1 MNQPTTGKPKKKK
14 KKFKN
19 EITVILMNY
28 STQLRSIKY
37 TYI

>member
-1 MNQPTTGKPKKKK
+1 MNQSTTGKPKKK

-19 EITVILMNY
+19 EITIILMNY
-28 STQLRSIKY
+28 STQLRSIEY